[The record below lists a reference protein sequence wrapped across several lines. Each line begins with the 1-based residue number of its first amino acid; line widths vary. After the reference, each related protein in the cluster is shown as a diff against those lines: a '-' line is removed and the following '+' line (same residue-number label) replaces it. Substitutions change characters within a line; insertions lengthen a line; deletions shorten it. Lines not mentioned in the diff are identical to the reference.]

1 MRKNMSTH
9 AFISDAITEESTK
22 RLLPIASL
30 AVSSFELKNDV
41 VLCDSVSTHSL
52 VSATFVK
59 RLNLI
64 GTPVSLNTIGYNS
77 RRVMKTHQV
86 RFEVSSS
93 WRLRGGP

>member
-22 RLLPIASL
+22 GLLPIASL
-30 AVSSFELKNDV
+30 AISSFELKNDV

-64 GTPVSLNTIGYNS
+64 CTPVSLNTIGYSS

-93 WRLRGGP
+93 WSIGGGA